1 VEETGDTEL
10 NEFKKFLLCCM
21 GKLHGHVGRDVSG
34 KLVLVD
40 EIKKM
45 PSGLDWKQGENLW
58 KLKWDLLQ
66 LISLSNLKRHFV

>member
-10 NEFKKFLLCCM
+10 NEFKKFFLCCKC
-21 GKLHGHVGRDVSG
+21 KLHGCVGREMSG

-40 EIKKM
+40 EIKEM
-45 PSGLDWKQGENLW
+45 PSGLDWKPEENLW

-66 LISLSNLKRHFV
+66 LISPSNLMRNFG